1 MEEDKGTAA
10 GASGKQSPPPAQR
23 PEGDRISPAR
33 KARLAVLLCL
43 LAGVVIVAV
52 ILNRRQQRTL
62 NQLREGLSGAIQVMR
77 DSVRRLDPNKPQ
89 DELRLS
95 KAQGLEAWDMA
106 NAFAEALSSVGD
118 PEESDARLAEARR
131 LAVAL
136 YYADARLD
144 EAIRLFNELDIKQ
157 IEQELDPARLQMAQR
172 AFSAFPALAIEN
184 ADPQIHANG
193 KVYLQDCAIL
203 WQIAWRTTGQAE
215 TDTEK
220 ALRLCRWCA
229 LHLMPVEEEAQPAM
243 PAMVVMQGRGSP
255 GQIAW
260 TYADIARQV
269 GLVVDMAI
277 LGREGAPQQY
287 LIQVRPSDDE
297 PFLVIPSLGVP
308 VLDPE
313 TEELLSLQ
321 SLLERPE
328 SYAALMALAG
338 QEAPYE
344 AEDFAQ
350 AKVKTVVHP
359 YALFS
364 RFQVLAH
371 LLSDLPSAP
380 RLAFEM
386 SSARS
391 ASAPAV
397 WDLPFQTLQQLR
409 TPGGASEE
417 QLALLQMTGDPR
429 LRQMRGFYDSAD
441 AAYENLARSLQAR
454 LARTDVVEAATSLRR
469 MIETVEFFAASNL
482 HDARAWPLAEKRLR
496 EHLEAHPTGQWSAMA
511 RTLLAESFSAS
522 AKSEEAA
529 RLWKELEHPRRLY
542 GALRLRDLLPLPP
555 LYQLAPV
562 GLPQSTGPDS
572 DSS

>member
-1 MEEDKGTAA
+1 
-10 GASGKQSPPPAQR
+10 
-23 PEGDRISPAR
+23 
-33 KARLAVLLCL
+33 
-43 LAGVVIVAV
+43 
-52 ILNRRQQRTL
+52 
-62 NQLREGLSGAIQVMR
+62 
-77 DSVRRLDPNKPQ
+77 
-89 DELRLS
+89 
-95 KAQGLEAWDMA
+95 
-106 NAFAEALSSVGD
+106 
-118 PEESDARLAEARR
+118 
-131 LAVAL
+131 
-136 YYADARLD
+136 
-144 EAIRLFNELDIKQ
+144 
-157 IEQELDPARLQMAQR
+157 MAQQ
-172 AFSAFPALAIEN
+172 AVSAFPALAIEN
-184 ADPQIHANG
+184 ADPQIHADG

-203 WQIAWRTTGQAE
+203 WQIAWRITGQAE

-229 LHLMPVEEEAQPAM
+229 LHLMPVEDGAQPAM

-260 TYADIARQV
+260 TYADMARQV
-269 GLVVDMAI
+269 GLAVDMAI
-277 LGREGAPQQY
+277 LGREGAPRQY

-328 SYAALMALAG
+328 AYAALMALAG

-350 AKVKTVVHP
+350 AEVKTVVHP

-364 RFQVLAH
+364 RFRVLAH

-386 SSARS
+386 NSARS

-397 WDLPFQTLQQLR
+397 WELPFQTLQQLR
-409 TPGGASEE
+409 TPGGASDE

-441 AAYENLARSLQAR
+441 AAYENLARSLQGR
-454 LARTDVVEAATSLRR
+454 LARTDVAEAATSLRQ
-469 MIETVEFFAASNL
+469 MIETVQFFAVSNL

-496 EHLEAHPTGQWSAMA
+496 EYLEAYPTGQWATMA

-529 RLWKELEHPRRLY
+529 RLWKELEHPRKLY